1 MIGEGGADSGAN
13 VYNGS
18 MEPMLV
24 SASNLYSEDE
34 EISVGNNKHSSYPVY
49 NIYWLLCLLTT
60 ALRKNVNNFGLRRL
74 FYSR

>member
-1 MIGEGGADSGAN
+1 MIREGGADGGAN

-34 EISVGNNKHSSYPVY
+34 EISVDNNKYSSYPVY
-49 NIYWLLCLLTT
+49 TVY
-60 ALRKNVNNFGLRRL
+60 
-74 FYSR
+74 